1 MSSNSGISRFFY
13 DFKRYTPLLKNLV
26 TKDIKIK
33 YRRSALGIAWSIL
46 NPMLT
51 MIVLTQVFQLIL
63 RIQVENFA
71 TYYIVGSAMWT
82 FFSEATTIS
91 LDAILGSSSLIKK
104 VYIPKYIFPLEKC
117 IYSLVNFMFSLI
129 AVLIVMLIQGVYPTL
144 TTLLFPIPVFYCF
157 LFTCGMCFILSAVTV
172 YFRDIAHLYS
182 VFLTM
187 WIYLTPIIYPI
198 KLIEDQLAAKPDD
211 TFINIVYTAIQY
223 NPLTHFVEYFRD
235 VVMYNTIPS
244 LEQNL
249 TCLSISGVVFI
260 LGCLIFKK
268 AEGKF
273 ILHI

>member
-1 MSSNSGISRFFY
+1 MSTRSGVSRFFY

-51 MIVLTQVFQLIL
+51 MIVLTQVFSMLL
-63 RIQVENFA
+63 RVQIENFA
-71 TYYIVGSAMWT
+71 TYYIVGSAMWG

-91 LDAILGSSSLIKK
+91 LDAILGSASLIKK

-117 IYSLVNFMFSLI
+117 LYSLVNFMFSLI
-129 AVLIVMLIQGVYPTL
+129 AVLIVMLFQGVYPTF
-144 TTLLFPIPVFYCF
+144 TSLLFPIPVFYCF
-157 LFTCGMCFILSAVTV
+157 LFTCGMCLILSAVTV

-187 WIYLTPIIYPI
+187 WIYLTPILYPVSLI
-198 KLIEDQLAAKPDD
+198 KDALNANPESLLYK
-211 TFINIVYTAIQY
+211 TVNIVVQV
-223 NPLTHFVEYFRD
+223 NPMTHFVQYFRS
-235 VVMYNTIPS
+235 VVMYSEIPG
-244 LEQNL
+244 LKENL
-249 TCLSISGVVFI
+249 GCFGVGAGVFL